1 MLEKEM
7 ATHSSVLAWRIPG
20 MGEPGG
26 LPSLGSH
33 RVGHNWSDLAA
44 AAAAT
49 MYEGSSFCTSSST
62 MALSFFFKSHSSGHE
77 LLFHCTWICISQW
90 LMILRIFS
98 CAFLSVCV
106 SSWEKHVFKSFGH
119 FLAYCSARTSTTI
132 LNRSGKNGD
141 HCLLP
146 DFRRNALSLSLWSVK
161 LVLWKGVQ
169 FCQMLFSIKIIMR
182 S

>member
-1 MLEKEM
+1 MGVYLFKNPISILSVMYSEM
-7 ATHSSVLAWRIPG
+7 VLPNQMVILFLIVWGNTI
-20 MGEPGG
+20 
-26 LPSLGSH
+26 
-33 RVGHNWSDLAA
+33 VAA
-44 AAAAT
+44 SFSPT
-49 MYEGSSFCTSSST
+49 NCEQGSSFCTSSST

-77 LLFHCTWICISQW
+77 LLVHCTWICISQW

-106 SSWEKHVFKSFGH
+106 SSWEKRVFKSFGH
-119 FLAYCSARTSTTI
+119 FLAYCSARASSTI